1 MFGSEEGVKRID
13 RVLENVERQTGDFQR
28 LEIILPKGN
37 DGEDG
42 GVGVSELK
50 KTSGRIHMRKG
61 SAYFVHQGL
70 RCSYPFDNRGSP
82 RS

>member
-1 MFGSEEGVKRID
+1 MGRENKQSSYVEG
-13 RVLENVERQTGDFQR
+13 QTSDFHGI
-28 LEIILPKGN
+28 EIILPKGN

-50 KTSGRIHMRKG
+50 KTSGRIHTRKG
-61 SAYFVHQGL
+61 SGYFVHQGH
-70 RCSYPFDNRGSP
+70 RCSYPFDNRRSP